1 MIDVVPQVS
10 AVEVSKEIGV
20 LKKGFQLLESEL
32 ELQKTSPAVEGD
44 SFGVTAYFE
53 TKNVNSCHD

>member
-1 MIDVVPQVS
+1 M
-10 AVEVSKEIGV
+10 EVSKEIGV